1 MKTTGKVKN
10 FLYELSDIFAVAV
23 VIILVVTA
31 FFIRVINV
39 SGSSMEPTLNEADR
53 LILSSFCY
61 TPERGDI
68 IVSSQPNE
76 KERLLIKRIIA
87 VEGDEIYIDPLTG
100 DVYVNGTLIEEDY
113 IKGTPVDNKRGD
125 TTETYKF
132 PMTIP
137 EGYSFVM
144 GDNRYVSWDSRYVDV
159 GLIRN
164 DYIMGSVSF
173 RLNDFTSF

>member
-1 MKTTGKVKN
+1 MNKSGKFRG
-10 FLYELSDIFAVAV
+10 FLYELSDIFAVAM
-23 VIILVVTA
+23 VIILVVTT
-31 FFIRVINV
+31 FCIRVINV
-39 SGSSMEPTLNEADR
+39 SGSSMEPTLHEADR
-53 LILSSFCY
+53 LVLSSFNY

-68 IVSSQPNE
+68 IVSSQPNS

-87 VEGDEIYIDPLTG
+87 VEGDEIDIDWRTGTVYLNGEVLNEEYITDPHF
-100 DVYVNGTLIEEDY
+100 N
-113 IKGTPVDNKRGD
+113 
-125 TTETYKF
+125 TYSDCMDKF

-144 GDNRYVSWDSRYVDV
+144 GDNRLVSWDSRYEEV

-164 DYIMGSVSF
+164 DYIMGSVIF

>member
-1 MKTTGKVKN
+1 MKTSGKFRN
-10 FLYELSDIFAVAV
+10 FLYELSDIFAVAM
-23 VIILVVTA
+23 VIILIVTA

-39 SGSSMEPTLNEADR
+39 SGSSMEPTLHEADR
-53 LILSSFCY
+53 LVLSSFFY

-68 IVSSQPNE
+68 IVSSQPNS

-87 VEGDEIYIDPLTG
+87 VEGDEIDIDWRTG
-100 DVYVNGTLIEEDY
+100 TIYVNGQVLKEDY
-113 IKGTPVDNKRGD
+113 ISDPYFNTFSDCQD
-125 TTETYKF
+125 KF

-144 GDNRYVSWDSRYVDV
+144 GDNRLVSWDSRYEEV

>member
-1 MKTTGKVKN
+1 MKKSGKFGV
-10 FLYELSDIFAVAV
+10 FLYELSDVFAVAM

-39 SGSSMEPTLNEADR
+39 SGSSMEPTLHEADR
-53 LILSSFCY
+53 LVLSSFCY

-68 IVSSQPNE
+68 IVSSQPNS

-87 VEGDEIYIDPLTG
+87 IEGDVINIDWRTGNIMINGEI
-100 DVYVNGTLIEEDY
+100 IEEDF
-113 IKGTPVDNKRGD
+113 VDD
-125 TTETYKF
+125 TYFNTLSDSKDKF

-144 GDNRYVSWDSRYVDV
+144 GDNRLVSWDSRYEEV

-164 DYIMGSVSF
+164 DYIMGSVAF
-173 RLNDFTSF
+173 RLNDFSSF

>member
-1 MKTTGKVKN
+1 MNTPGKFKN
-10 FLYELSDIFAVAV
+10 FLYEISDIFAVAL
-23 VIILVVTA
+23 VIILVVTS

-39 SGSSMEPTLNEADR
+39 SGSSMEPTLHEADR

-68 IVSSQPNE
+68 IVSSQPND

-87 VEGDEIYIDPLTG
+87 VEGDEIDIDWRTGTVYLNGQVLNEEYIADPRF
-100 DVYVNGTLIEEDY
+100 N
-113 IKGTPVDNKRGD
+113 
-125 TTETYKF
+125 TYSDCQDKF

-144 GDNRYVSWDSRYVDV
+144 GDNRLVSWDSRYEGV

-164 DYIMGSVSF
+164 DYIMGSVSY